1 MRAILSSGKVLC
13 VPEASPAAEARGVP
27 VRLPGPRFIS
37 ITWAKDRRRFELEL
51 GAQFEDRDGDYEE
64 DDGDD
69 EPGHG
74 DASDEDPV
82 NAGAGGVVE
91 PCPLGVRVHPLCM
104 CSLLNQDI
112 KQ

>member
-1 MRAILSSGKVLC
+1 MSQRPHQQQKLVESLSDYRDRALL
-13 VPEASPAAEARGVP
+13 A
-27 VRLPGPRFIS
+27 
-37 ITWAKDRRRFELEL
+37 WLEL

-74 DASDEDPV
+74 DASDEDPEVILPV

-91 PCPLGVRVHPLCM
+91 PCPLGVRVYPLCM

>member
-27 VRLPGPRFIS
+27 VRLPGPRFNS
-37 ITWAKDRRRFELEL
+37 I

-74 DASDEDPV
+74 DASDEDPEV
-82 NAGAGGVVE
+82 KILPVTAGAGGVVE
-91 PCPLGVRVHPLCM
+91 PCPLGVRVYPLCM